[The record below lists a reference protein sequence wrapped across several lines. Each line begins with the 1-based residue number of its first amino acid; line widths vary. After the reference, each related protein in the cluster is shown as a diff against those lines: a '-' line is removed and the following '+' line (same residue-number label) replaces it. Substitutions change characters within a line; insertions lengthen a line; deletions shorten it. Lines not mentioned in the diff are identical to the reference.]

1 MTTTTT
7 SNLNL
12 EKPDVGSEANNWG
25 NILNSSLDD
34 VDKAIAQRLVKGV
47 GGASDVTLTLADS
60 KFAVIEFTGTLS
72 GNISVKTYAN
82 DAKPYIVFNNT
93 SGSFSLTFKTNTGGG
108 VVLIQGQKTIVYSD
122 GTNMVSAVDT
132 SQLSVSRTITL
143 SGDIT
148 GSVATNF
155 STNPTITTSIG
166 SGVIVNAD
174 VNASAAIDASKIADG
189 TVSNAEFQRLDGVSS
204 DIQTQLDGLRHN
216 ADDVKIKFGATD
228 DLEIFHDSSGGGT
241 QNVIQATNTSHSL
254 RLKSDQILL
263 QGASGSTLASFSNG
277 GSATLSYS
285 NTGRLSTTG
294 TGVAVTGELTATGN
308 ITASGNVNG
317 NGQNLTNLNASAL
330 ASGTVPDARF
340 PATLPAVN
348 GSALTNIN
356 ASNVSGSGAN
366 LTTLTAAYPVGS
378 IYMNI
383 LPDNANTLL
392 GFGTWVRFGE
402 GRMLV
407 SQDSGDSDF
416 NTGQETGGAKTHT
429 LSEAQLPEHKH
440 FLFSNYSMNGNAFS
454 DWARRFNVDTGNG
467 KNDSAAV
474 EYYQA
479 SGSDDF
485 KYSMAFDRNNA
496 EPTVYKSGKV
506 GSGSSVNH
514 MNPYIVVYM
523 WKRTA

>member
-1 MTTTTT
+1 MATYEAVKY
-7 SNLNL
+7 SF
-12 EKPDVGSEANNWG
+12 VGS
-25 NILNSSLDD
+25 
-34 VDKAIAQRLVKGV
+34 AITA
-47 GGASDVTLTLADS
+47 
-60 KFAVIEFTGTLS
+60 
-72 GNISVKTYAN
+72 
-82 DAKPYIVFNNT
+82 
-93 SGSFSLTFKTNTGGG
+93 
-108 VVLIQGQKTIVYSD
+108 IQSP
-122 GTNMVSAVDT
+122 N
-132 SQLSVSRTITL
+132 
-143 SGDIT
+143 
-148 GSVATNF
+148 
-155 STNPTITTSIG
+155 
-166 SGVIVNAD
+166 
-174 VNASAAIDASKIADG
+174 IADG
-189 TVSNAEFQRLDGVSS
+189 SVTNTEFQHLDGTTS
-204 DIQTQLDGLRHN
+204 DIQTQLN
-216 ADDVKIKFGATD
+216 AKFGTTGGTFTGNVQLNDNVHLYIGSGGATD
-228 DLEIFHDSSGGGT
+228 LDLYHDSSNSYIKNSTGNLNINSDSIVARDDG
-241 QNVIQATNTSHSL
+241 NTLNMFNASSTGAFNAYHNNG
-254 RLKSDQILL
+254 LK
-263 QGASGSTLASFSNG
+263 F
-277 GSATLSYS
+277 
-285 NTGRLSTTG
+285 STTTAG
-294 TGVAVTGELTATGN
+294 AQVTGELVVTGN
-308 ITASGNVNG
+308 MTSQANVNG
-317 NGQNLTNLNASAL
+317 NGQNISNLNASNL

-340 PATLPAVN
+340 PATLPALN

>member
-1 MTTTTT
+1 MATYEAVKY
-7 SNLNL
+7 SF
-12 EKPDVGSEANNWG
+12 VGS
-25 NILNSSLDD
+25 
-34 VDKAIAQRLVKGV
+34 AITA
-47 GGASDVTLTLADS
+47 
-60 KFAVIEFTGTLS
+60 
-72 GNISVKTYAN
+72 
-82 DAKPYIVFNNT
+82 
-93 SGSFSLTFKTNTGGG
+93 
-108 VVLIQGQKTIVYSD
+108 IQSP
-122 GTNMVSAVDT
+122 N
-132 SQLSVSRTITL
+132 
-143 SGDIT
+143 
-148 GSVATNF
+148 
-155 STNPTITTSIG
+155 
-166 SGVIVNAD
+166 
-174 VNASAAIDASKIADG
+174 IADG
-189 TVSNAEFQRLDGVSS
+189 SVTNTEFQHLDGTTS
-204 DIQTQLDGLRHN
+204 DIQTQLN
-216 ADDVKIKFGATD
+216 AKFGTTGGTFTGNVQLNDNVHLYIGSGGATD
-228 DLEIFHDSSGGGT
+228 LDLYHDSSNSYIKNSTGNLNINSDSIVARDDG
-241 QNVIQATNTSHSL
+241 NTLNMFNASSTGAFNAYHNNG
-254 RLKSDQILL
+254 LK
-263 QGASGSTLASFSNG
+263 F
-277 GSATLSYS
+277 
-285 NTGRLSTTG
+285 STTTAG
-294 TGVAVTGELTATGN
+294 AQVTGELVVTGN
-308 ITASGNVNG
+308 MTSQANVNG

-340 PATLPAVN
+340 PATLPALN